1 MADPATPKWPIVPL
15 AAEHVR
21 PAFNCGKLSLDAY
34 LKNYALQNQKKNV
47 SRTFVALHP
56 GSNRIAGYY
65 TVSSGSVAFE
75 VLHKD
80 RQKGLTKY
88 PIPVVHV
95 GRLAVDRSAQ
105 GQRLGELLLMDAL
118 QRAKRVATAELG
130 ICGVE
135 VCALD
140 EQARTF
146 YLKYG
151 FTELADDKLHLYLLM
166 SVIMRLGLLAPMS

>member
-1 MADPATPKWPIVPL
+1 MADSMWPIVPL
-15 AAEHVR
+15 RADYDR
-21 PAFNCGKLSLDAY
+21 PAFDCGKPSLDTY
-34 LKNYALQNQKKNV
+34 LKSYALQNQKKNI
-47 SRTFVALHP
+47 SPTFVALYP

-75 VLHKD
+75 VLSKEQ
-80 RQKGLTKY
+80 QKGLPKY

-95 GRLAVDRSAQ
+95 GRLAVDQTAQ
-105 GQRLGELLLMDAL
+105 GQRLGEVLLMDAMR
-118 QRAKRVATAELG
+118 RAKRVATSELG

-135 VCALD
+135 VNALD

-151 FTELADDKLHLYLLM
+151 FTELADDKLHLYLPM
-166 SVIMRLGLLAPMS
+166 NVIVQLSL